1 MAKLSAGILLYR
13 IKDGEPQVM
22 LVHPGGP
29 FWKNKDLGAW
39 SIPKGEYQIGE
50 DPLEHAKREFKE
62 ETGQSAKGKFT
73 RLMPIKQAGGKI
85 VTAFAVAGDLDVSK
99 IKSNTIPIEWP
110 PKSGKTEQIPE
121 VDRGEWFDLET
132 ARQKINA
139 AQAAFVDQ
147 LEDLLRKTT

>member
-1 MAKLSAGILLYR
+1 MARLSAGILLYR
-13 IKDGEPQVM
+13 IGDGEPQVM

-62 ETGQSAKGKFT
+62 ETGQSIKGKFT

-85 VTAFAVAGDLDVSK
+85 VTAFAVEGDIDVTR

-110 PKSGKTEQIPE
+110 PKSGKFQQIPE
-121 VDRGEWFDLET
+121 VDRGEWFDLDT

-139 AQAAFVDQ
+139 AQAALIDQ
-147 LEDLLRKTT
+147 LDKLISN

>member
-62 ETGQSAKGKFT
+62 ETGQSVKGKFT
-73 RLMPIKQAGGKI
+73 RLLPIKQAGGKI
-85 VTAFAVAGDLDVSK
+85 VTAFAVEGDLDITK

-110 PKSGKTEQIPE
+110 PKSGKTEQILE
-121 VDRGEWFDLET
+121 VDRGEWFDLAT
-132 ARQKINA
+132 ARKKINA
-139 AQAAFVDQ
+139 AQAAFIDQ
-147 LEDLLRKTT
+147 LENLLNS

>member
-13 IKDGEPQVM
+13 IKDSETQVM

-62 ETGQSAKGKFT
+62 ETGQSIKGKFT
-73 RLMPIKQAGGKI
+73 QLMPVKQAGGKI
-85 VTAFAVAGDLDVSK
+85 VTAFAVEGDLDVTK

-110 PKSGKTEQIPE
+110 PKSGKFQQIPE
-121 VDRGEWFDLET
+121 VDRGAWFDLVT
-132 ARQKINA
+132 ARTKING
-139 AQAAFVDQ
+139 AQAAFLDQ
-147 LEDLLRKTT
+147 IEVFLKN

>member
-13 IKDGEPQVM
+13 IKEGEPQVM

-62 ETGQSAKGKFT
+62 ETGQSVKGRFT

-85 VTAFAVAGDLDVSK
+85 VTAFAVEGDLDVSK

-110 PKSGKTEQIPE
+110 PKSGKIEQIPE
-121 VDRGEWFDLET
+121 VDRGEWFDLAT

-139 AQAAFVDQ
+139 AQAAFIDQ
-147 LEDLLRKTT
+147 LENL